1 MSSALELRLRV
12 PVAQFRNPFTFYY
25 AQTYPLPPRS
35 TVVGMLQSQL
45 GGFLGK
51 PVLDLGERVQISIK
65 GRAEAVAFNYVRMV
79 KGRVLLT
86 GEGLL
91 NEQKTIKKKKVL
103 LPLLIS
109 QRAPT
114 YQQELRGLELCIHV
128 KGDDAILENLRRAL
142 ASPRRAISL
151 GRGEDVAFLEEEPRI
166 VRLSRDRRGGV
177 VELELGTYVPGEL
190 EAYGGVSYLM
200 LEPSYVDKDGKRVLA
215 VYAQFGEKPK
225 PGISGRAILRYVEP
239 GGKLELP
246 LKGVELE
253 FAVGVE
259 DPMFWI
265 GPLRGSIG

>member
-1 MSSALELRLRV
+1 MSSALELRLRM
-12 PVAQFRNPFTFYY
+12 PVAHFRNPFTFYH

-35 TVVGMLQSQL
+35 TVIGMLQSQL
-45 GGFLGK
+45 GGF
-51 PVLDLGERVQISIK
+51 DLGERVQVSIK
-65 GRAEAVAFNYVRMV
+65 GSAGAVAFNYVRMV

-91 NEQKTIKKKKVL
+91 NEQEVREGKKRKKVL

-114 YQQELRGLELCIHV
+114 YQQELRGLELHIHV

-177 VELELGTYVPGEL
+177 MELELGTYVPGEL